1 MEIKETYERKLSD
14 MQDQL
19 AAAQKNH
26 SEKQMADKIDET
38 VQKQKDDMASMQ
50 QQLML
55 AINQRMSTQD
65 DTEMQRKQQEYQ

>member
-38 VQKQKDDMASMQ
+38 V
-50 QQLML
+50 
-55 AINQRMSTQD
+55 
-65 DTEMQRKQQEYQ
+65 